1 MTSLLRVLIVDD
13 QTLVREGLRKLLELE
28 TDFEIA
34 GTAGDGE
41 AAIAAL
47 ERLHQAG
54 APPDVILMDIRM
66 PRMDGIAATR
76 VIKERWPNSHIVILT
91 TFDDTELIHEG
102 LRAGAL
108 GYSLKDI
115 TAEQL
120 AMTVQMAARGQ
131 VLLQSNIASKV
142 FSTLAPSP
150 PSRPPVSPISP
161 APSSP
166 HTPASSMPYIDTTAY
181 MEQLTEREREIL
193 ALVTQGASNRQIAEN
208 LYLTEGTVKNH
219 MSSILSKMGVRDRTQ
234 AALKAKEM
242 GLV

>member
-1 MTSLLRVLIVDD
+1 MTQPIKVLIVDD

-41 AAIAAL
+41 AAIDAL
-47 ERLHQAG
+47 ERLYQAG
-54 APPDVILMDIRM
+54 TAPDVILMDIRM

-76 VIKERWPNSHIVILT
+76 AIKARWPDSRIVILT
-91 TFDDTELIHEG
+91 TFDDTELIHKG
-102 LRAGAL
+102 LQAGAL

-120 AMTVQMAARGQ
+120 TMTVQMAARGQ
-131 VLLQSNIASKV
+131 VLLQPDIASKA
-142 FSTLAPSP
+142 FST
-150 PSRPPVSPISP
+150 I
-161 APSSP
+161 APSSA
-166 HTPASSMPYIDTTAY
+166 HRSPASSAPSSHQDHYSSSSMPFIDTTSY
-181 MEQLTEREREIL
+181 TEQLTEREQEIL
-193 ALVTQGASNRQIAEN
+193 GLVAQGASNRQIAEN

-219 MSSILSKMGVRDRTQ
+219 MSNILSKLGVRDRTQ

>member
-54 APPDVILMDIRM
+54 TPPDVILMDIRM